1 MTSRPYTPCEE
12 ETPILS
18 WGRLGAF
25 VKLVEELD
33 LYGLHFQHV
42 ALWERRAWFH
52 LKRIDCAHLDERMAL
67 GTVLHEL
74 SRVRDRSVEGLSGL
88 NPDRIDWTERIV
100 FEAKGGAGAV
110 DAVSD
115 QTALYA
121 VILTAAMG
129 REWRA
134 ATHLIRQKRERPV
147 RIDQDRLERLWRA
160 ALHLQTLA
168 AHPLPP
174 SAEPLALC
182 PACSYRHLCWS

>member
-1 MTSRPYTPCEE
+1 
-12 ETPILS
+12 
-18 WGRLGAF
+18 
-25 VKLVEELD
+25 
-33 LYGLHFQHV
+33 
-42 ALWERRAWFH
+42 
-52 LKRIDCAHLDERMAL
+52 MAL

-121 VILTAAMG
+121 VILTAATG

-134 ATHLIRQKRERPV
+134 ATHLIRQKRERHCV
-147 RIDQDRLERLWRA
+147 CRLGSAPASSLCRTACGLPGLLLSASLLELTQWR
-160 ALHLQTLA
+160 
-168 AHPLPP
+168 P
-174 SAEPLALC
+174 
-182 PACSYRHLCWS
+182 CSSPKTRNWSVVIRQ